1 MTGGEKKHRGSQ
13 VAQEALEA
21 PILDGD
27 GARVPKEEPPDD
39 FVPAWEEA
47 RNKSK
52 FDKSD
57 IEIVNFND
65 NSHFDNNS
73 INYPSKQSTF

>member
-1 MTGGEKKHRGSQ
+1 M
-13 VAQEALEA
+13 AQEALEA

-57 IEIVNFND
+57 IIL
-65 NSHFDNNS
+65 
-73 INYPSKQSTF
+73 ISKLSTY